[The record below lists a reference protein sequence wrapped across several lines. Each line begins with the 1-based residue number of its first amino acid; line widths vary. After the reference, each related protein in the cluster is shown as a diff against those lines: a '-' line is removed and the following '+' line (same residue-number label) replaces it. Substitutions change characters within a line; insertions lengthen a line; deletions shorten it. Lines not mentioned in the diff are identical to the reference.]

1 MENAI
6 VNSQNNTPSRD
17 ISEITN
23 EIIELRRQANCIQ
36 VAYAVEIGRRLVEA
50 KSILPYGTW
59 GDWLKNEVDF
69 SQSTANNLMKLF
81 EEYGA
86 NQISL
91 FGAISNSQT
100 IGNLPYSKALQ
111 LLSIPAEERETFAEE
126 VHADELS
133 VRELK
138 AAIAERDRARAEY
151 EKERKLNEELKE
163 RLKDAEIAKEDAE
176 DKAKSA
182 DELIAKV
189 KELEKQKAAAE
200 DKAYKLRNDLAK
212 AKANPNVP
220 KSKLDELKAE
230 AEAAAKAAADK
241 EFQQQLTEAKRAA
254 QEAIAARDAARK
266 KAESAEKQLAEAQKQ
281 LKTANPAVTE
291 IKTLF
296 EELQKTAST
305 IKGKLAKIAE
315 TDPEMA
321 QKLTAALKAFG
332 ASL

>member
-163 RLKDAEIAKEDAE
+163 RLEDAEIAKEDAE

-182 DELIAKV
+182 DALIAKV
-189 KELEKQKAAAE
+189 RELEKQKDEAE
-200 DKAYKLRNDLAK
+200 DKAYKLQQDLAK
-212 AKANPNVP
+212 AKANPKIP

-241 EFQQQLTEAKRAA
+241 EFQQQLSEAKRAA
-254 QEAIAARDAARK
+254 QEAVAARDAAQK

-305 IKGKLAKIAE
+305 IKSKLAKIAV

>member
-17 ISEITN
+17 ISEITS

-59 GDWLKNEVDF
+59 GEWLKNEVDF

-111 LLSIPAEERETFAEE
+111 LLSIPAEEREAFAEE

-151 EKERKLNEELKE
+151 EKERELNAELKE
-163 RLKDAEIAKEDAE
+163 RLEDAEIAKEDAE

-182 DELIAKV
+182 DELIEKV
-189 KELEKQKAAAE
+189 RELEKAKEEAE
-200 DKAYKLRNDLAK
+200 DKAYKLQEDLTK
-212 AKANPNVP
+212 AKSNPKIP

-230 AEAAAKAAADK
+230 AEAAAKAAANE
-241 EFQQQLTEAKRAA
+241 EFQQQLSEAKHAA
-254 QEAIAARDAARK
+254 QEAVAARDAAQK
-266 KAESAEKQLAEAQKQ
+266 KADTAEQQLKEAQKQ

-296 EELQKTAST
+296 EEFQKTAST
-305 IKGKLAKIAE
+305 IKGKIAKIGE

>member
-6 VNSQNNTPSRD
+6 VNNQNNTPSRN
-17 ISEITN
+17 ITEITS

-50 KSILPYGTW
+50 KTVLPYGQW
-59 GDWLKNEVDF
+59 GEWLKNEVDF
-69 SQSTANNLMKLF
+69 SQSTANNLMKIF

-86 NQISL
+86 SQISL

-100 IGNLPYSKALQ
+100 IANLPYSKALQ
-111 LLSIPAEERETFAEE
+111 LLSVPAEEREAFAEE
-126 VHADELS
+126 VGADELS

-138 AAIAERDRARAEY
+138 AAIAERDRARREY
-151 EKERKLNEELKE
+151 EKERELNEQLQE
-163 RLKDAEIAKEDAE
+163 RLEDAEIAKEEAE

-189 KELEKQKAAAE
+189 KELEKQKDAAE
-200 DKAYKLRNDLAK
+200 DKAYKLQEDLKK
-212 AKANPNVP
+212 AKADPKIP
-220 KSKLDELKAE
+220 KSRLDALKAE
-230 AEAAAKAAADK
+230 AEAAAKAAANE
-241 EFQQQLTEAKRAA
+241 EFQKQLSEAKHAA
-254 QEAIAARDAARK
+254 QEAVAARDAAQK
-266 KAESAEKQLAEAQKQ
+266 KADDTEKQLAEAQKQ

-296 EELQKTAST
+296 EELQRSAHN
-305 IKGKLAKIAE
+305 IKAKIQKMSE
-315 TDPEMA
+315 NDPETA
-321 QKLTAALKAFG
+321 KKLTSALKAFG